1 MALDAL
7 FLTHLACELNDAV
20 QGAKID
26 KIQQPERDEL
36 VLQLRSRN
44 GNMSLLVS
52 AGASPRMHLTEK
64 KLENPKTP
72 PMFCMLLRKHLQG
85 GTILEVRQPGIER
98 AIDLIVLASNELGEK
113 VQRILT
119 LELMGRYTNIIL
131 RDESDR
137 VLDCLKRVDLTQSN
151 QRGVLPGLFYRLPEP
166 PKKLSPYTIRRGE
179 LFSLMEDA
187 DLPCDKFLVNT
198 LLGVSPL
205 IGREITARATGDSA
219 KLILAMSGEERERV
233 AAKAEDLFSEEAVPY
248 LYRENGLPKELSFTR
263 LTQYDG
269 KYEEERYE
277 SFSELL
283 DAFYGEKSAKERM
296 MRKSAAMRKTVEN
309 GILRIRKKLALQEEE
324 LRTAQERERI
334 REEAELITA
343 NLYQIPHGTARVTV
357 IDYFKEDTPE
367 REIVLDRTMSPQ
379 EYAKKLFRRYQ
390 RMKNAEAALAV
401 QIEQG
406 ESELVYLESVLESLE
421 QAESESD
428 LSEIREELGESGYIR
443 IPKSE
448 RRAKPRALD
457 PIRYRASD
465 GTPIYVGRNNRQNDL
480 LTMKTAH
487 KGDVWFHTQRIPGAH
502 VILACA
508 GETPSNEALTE
519 AAIIA
524 AYHSNA
530 RSSGQVPVDYTL
542 VKNVK
547 KPPGA
552 RPGMVNYFRYETA
565 FVTPNEE
572 LVRSLRQ

>member
-7 FLTHLACELNDAV
+7 FLTHLALELDGVV

-36 VLQLRSRN
+36 VLQLRSKN

-98 AIDLIVLASNELGEK
+98 AMDLVVLASNELGEK

-137 VLDCLKRVDLTQSN
+137 VVDCLKRVDLTQSN

-166 PKKLSPYTIRRGE
+166 PKKISPNTVRRGE
-179 LFSLMEDA
+179 LFSMMEGV

-205 IGREITARATGDSA
+205 IGREITSRATGDSA

-233 AAKAEDLFSEEAVPY
+233 AAKAEELFSEEAAPY
-248 LYRENGLPKELSFTR
+248 LYRENGIPKELSFTR
-263 LTQYDG
+263 LTQYEG
-269 KYEEERYE
+269 KYTEERYE
-277 SFSELL
+277 SFSKLL

-324 LRTAQERERI
+324 LRAAQERERI

-343 NLYQIPHGTARVTV
+343 NLYRIPHGTARVTV

-367 REIVLDRTMSPQ
+367 REIVLDRTVSPQ
-379 EYAKKLFRRYQ
+379 EYAKKLFHRYQ

-406 ESELVYLESVLESLE
+406 ENELVYLESVLESLE

-428 LSEIREELGESGYIR
+428 LAEIREELGESGYVR

-457 PIRYRASD
+457 PIRYCASD
-465 GTPIYVGRNNRQNDL
+465 GTPIFVGRNNRQNDL
-480 LTMKTAH
+480 LTMKTAQ

-502 VILACA
+502 VILACG
-508 GETPSNEALTE
+508 GETPSNETLTE

-530 RSSGQVPVDYTL
+530 RNSAQVPVDYTL

-552 RPGMVNYFRYETA
+552 KPGMVNYFRYETA